1 MPTIRIEDEVLE
13 GLKKL
18 AEPFV
23 DTPSAVIRRLLIE
36 KGILAE
42 MPARPRPSRT
52 TSVGSGKVLTS
63 QLTPQLIYEQFLL
76 VTLEKDFGGRGDKRG
91 VTQTVIERMVRQG
104 FIGPADLELVATGE
118 TKAENTITWGRNALK
133 NRGLIARG
141 SRRGMWELTEEGA
154 EAASATELPKP
165 AKR

>member
-1 MPTIRIEDEVLE
+1 MPTIRIENQVFE

-23 DTPSAVIRRLLIE
+23 DTPNAVIRRLLIE
-36 KGILAE
+36 KGLLKESPAKPSSLRAVPPPAE
-42 MPARPRPSRT
+42 RA
-52 TSVGSGKVLTS
+52 LTPG
-63 QLTPQLIYEQFLL
+63 LTPQDAYESFLL
-76 VTLEKDFGGRGDKRG
+76 VTLEQDFGGRGDKRG
-91 VTQTVIERMVRQG
+91 VTQAVIARMVKHG

-141 SRRGMWELTEEGA
+141 TQHGIWELTDEGL
-154 EAASATELPKP
+154 EAARGAELPKP
-165 AKR
+165 ERR